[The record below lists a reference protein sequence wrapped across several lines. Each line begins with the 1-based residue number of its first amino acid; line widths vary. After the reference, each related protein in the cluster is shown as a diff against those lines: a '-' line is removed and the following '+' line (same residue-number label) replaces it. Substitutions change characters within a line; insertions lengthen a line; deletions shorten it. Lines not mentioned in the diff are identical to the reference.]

1 MEGKKMKEHH
11 QGFFSD
17 TRIFW
22 GLIIIIIGAL
32 LLLNNI
38 DAFDL
43 GDFIADFWPVILIL
57 LGLRLILRRNH
68 DKETSTHI
76 AGDRDIVSESN
87 DAFYSN
93 VFGDFDVAIN
103 SKDFQSGKINNVFGD
118 AEVDL
123 TNLKITSGEKQ
134 LQISGVFGDIKVA
147 TPKHVPFF
155 IRASIVAGDIKIMG
169 EKRSGFSVEKTYKSE
184 GYDSAQNRLN
194 IYISHVFG
202 DIKVR

>member
-1 MEGKKMKEHH
+1 MREHH

-22 GLIIIIIGAL
+22 GLIIIIVGFL
-32 LLLNNI
+32 LLLNNV
-38 DAFDL
+38 DAIDL
-43 GDFIADFWPVILIL
+43 GDFIADFWPILLIL
-57 LGLRLILRRNH
+57 VGLRLILRRKH
-68 DKETSTHI
+68 DEKTTTHI
-76 AGDRDIVSESN
+76 AGDRDIVTESN
-87 DAFYSN
+87 EAFHSN

-123 TNLKITSGEKQ
+123 TNLNITSGEKK
-134 LQISGVFGDIKVA
+134 LQISGVFGDIKVV
-147 TPKHVPFF
+147 TPKNVPFF

-169 EKRSGFSVEKTYKSE
+169 EKRSGFSVEKSYKSE
-184 GYDSAQNRLN
+184 GYDAAENRLN

-202 DIKVR
+202 DIKAR